1 MSFKYLNP
9 GFPGLL
15 DTTSG
20 VLVEDEKCSR
30 TGVGFWQP
38 NTEKGVKFPTY
49 PQELYCK
56 FDFFL
61 YYDTSSNTDYS
72 IIVRTNYPYC
82 GISLK
87 KSKAYVDFEYH
98 VRSYDYTIAYGNETA
113 KLQDEGNLRLN
124 QVNTVCF
131 HYKPSTSSSSNDS
144 VIEIFVNGKRKV
156 RSSRYAE
163 FPSSSEGVTM
173 AFSSSNAIAPLSSI
187 LLSDEPFDMRESLV
201 RVPVKSVTT
210 DMTDNGDG
218 TYTTSEVGQTLLQ
231 ELDVPA
237 LLEAHGATSDV
248 TGILSV
254 ASPACRTEALN
265 QLTHVEKQG
274 DTVTEYGSTE
284 VGLDA
289 TGAACAV
296 RPVSMKLSE
305 LAGLSVGWKAG
316 SK

>member
-87 KSKAYVDFEYH
+87 KSKAYVDFEG
-98 VRSYDYTIAYGNETA
+98 I
-113 KLQDEGNLRLN
+113 
-124 QVNTVCF
+124 VN
-131 HYKPSTSSSSNDS
+131 S
-144 VIEIFVNGKRKV
+144 FV
-156 RSSRYAE
+156 
-163 FPSSSEGVTM
+163 
-173 AFSSSNAIAPLSSI
+173 
-187 LLSDEPFDMRESLV
+187 
-201 RVPVKSVTT
+201 
-210 DMTDNGDG
+210 
-218 TYTTSEVGQTLLQ
+218 
-231 ELDVPA
+231 
-237 LLEAHGATSDV
+237 
-248 TGILSV
+248 
-254 ASPACRTEALN
+254 
-265 QLTHVEKQG
+265 
-274 DTVTEYGSTE
+274 
-284 VGLDA
+284 
-289 TGAACAV
+289 
-296 RPVSMKLSE
+296 
-305 LAGLSVGWKAG
+305 
-316 SK
+316 

>member
-9 GFPGLL
+9 GVPRLL
-15 DTTSG
+15 DTTNG

-38 NTEKGVKFPTY
+38 NTEKGVKFPAY
-49 PQELYCK
+49 PSELYCK

-61 YYDTSSNTDYS
+61 HYDTSSDTDYS

-98 VRSYDYTIAYGNETA
+98 VRSYDYTIAYGDETA

-124 QVNTVCF
+124 QVNTVFF

-156 RSSRYAE
+156 QSSRYAE
-163 FPSSSEGVTM
+163 FPSNSEGVTM
-173 AFSSSNAIAPLSSI
+173 AFSSSNAIAPISNI
-187 LLSDEPFDMRESLV
+187 ILSDEPFDMRESLV

-218 TYTTSEVGQTLLQ
+218 TYTATGAGQTLLQ

-237 LLEAHGATSDV
+237 LIEAHGATSDV

-254 ASPACRTEALN
+254 ASPAYRTDALN
-265 QLTHVEKQG
+265 VLTHIEKTG
-274 DTVTEYGSTE
+274 DTLTEYESAD
-284 VGLDA
+284 VG
-289 TGAACAV
+289 TYEGGAARTV
-296 RPVSMKLSE
+296 HPVTMKAAD

-316 SK
+316 TK